1 MSSNVTDNEISAWPG
16 ILTYQTDWISLS
28 TGNKDAA
35 SSEKLFEIV
44 INHNLNQVDQQDTR
58 VTSQS
63 QSLLDLVFLSGA
75 MDVFSVTVEEGISD
89 HKLISV
95 EILCGTKRRKQ
106 PFVRVPVSD
115 YGWADDTSI
124 LDFWKLHLMISS

>member
-1 MSSNVTDNEISAWPG
+1 MSSYVTDNEIGAWPG

-95 EILCGTKRRKQ
+95 EILCGTKPRK
-106 PFVRVPVSD
+106 
-115 YGWADDTSI
+115 
-124 LDFWKLHLMISS
+124 